1 MMVKNWI
8 PRKSNTEEVR
18 EVKRKVIE
26 IEGWMEKA
34 LQDEAN
40 LKELVIELDVMIQAE
55 YGDKSEYYQHG
66 WGVIEVGS

>member
-1 MMVKNWI
+1 
-8 PRKSNTEEVR
+8 
-18 EVKRKVIE
+18 
-26 IEGWMEKA
+26 MEKA